1 MHGKGVQ
8 IFFGN
13 NRRTEIYHGSFREG
27 AMIGY
32 FEVKKE
38 DERYSGDIEG
48 GVYHGYGKLTDSKG
62 TVEGE
67 FRGGKLVQKAS
78 FRSGKVARKRFDDST
93 EKVRNS
99 SMLDLM
105 PRGSSQDLREE

>member
-1 MHGKGVQ
+1 
-8 IFFGN
+8 
-13 NRRTEIYHGSFREG
+13 
-27 AMIGY
+27 MIGY